1 MKNSITPSRKKATI
15 IQAVGG
21 YINTSILVVQGLLL
35 IPLYLHYIDIKT
47 YGFWLATGGILS
59 MLGVMNL
66 SIGNMLIQRIA
77 KAFGKQD
84 DKQIG
89 AYFINGMLIYFFIC
103 SLLTIIGWSI
113 SIWIPYILKI
123 NGNQALLIQQCF
135 MLAVIALAVGMFNE
149 CLRGFSQ
156 GMLRPTIPIV
166 GMIFGRIGGLVAT
179 VFLLTQGFGLWS
191 IPLGILINELIIL
204 TVNIFNA
211 VSLFRSLL
219 IKISFDIKIIKEYL
233 KISPVLT
240 LASVGK
246 TISNSSEPLL
256 ITMFLGPQITAIY
269 MVNRKAADIIF
280 SLLNV
285 FVGSTMGTFS
295 HLVSNQ
301 NKENI
306 AVVMKSLIIL
316 CFSIGAIGF
325 ATYVGANEAFI
336 SLWVGESFSLNKSII
351 LLIALA
357 SFSRVFGGLIR
368 RMLFGLGEFVVP
380 SILVFFESIV
390 SILLVITLIDFV
402 GVAAVPLVFTLS
414 TLLVVII
421 LGLILKKECMVTL
434 NVKLIVK
441 LILSGALVFF
451 IGLFIASSDFV
462 PNTWLE
468 FAVFLSLLILLISII
483 ITIINFKDFIDIY
496 KKHFR

>member
-66 SIGNMLIQRIA
+66 SLGNMLIQRIA
-77 KAFGKQD
+77 KAYGKQD
-84 DKQIG
+84 NKQIG

-103 SLLTIIGWSI
+103 LLLVVIGWSI
-113 SIWIPYILKI
+113 SIWIPNILKI

-135 MLAVIALAVGMFNE
+135 LLAVIALTVGLFNE

-156 GMLRPTIPIV
+156 GMLRPGIPIV

-204 TVNIFNA
+204 TVNFFNA
-211 VSLFRSLL
+211 VNLFRSLF

-233 KISPVLT
+233 KISPLLT
-240 LASVGK
+240 LTTVGNAI
-246 TISNSSEPLL
+246 TNSSQPLL
-256 ITMFLGPQITAIY
+256 IAMFLGPQITAIY
-269 MVNRKAADIIF
+269 MINRKAADIIF

-285 FVGSTMGTFS
+285 FVGSTMGSFS

-301 NKENI
+301 NKKI
-306 AVVMKSLIIL
+306 SAVMKSLVIL
-316 CFSIGAIGF
+316 CFSIGAIGYS
-325 ATYVGANEAFI
+325 AYVGVNEAFI
-336 SLWVGESFSLNKSII
+336 SLWVGETFSLDKSII
-351 LLIALA
+351 LFIALA
-357 SFSRVFGGLIR
+357 SFSRVFGGLFR
-368 RMLFGLGEFVVP
+368 TMLFGLGDFVVP

-390 SILLVITLIDFV
+390 SILLVISLIDFV
-402 GVAAVPLVFTLS
+402 GVAAVPIVYTLS
-414 TLLVVII
+414 MLLVVII
-421 LGLILKKECMVTL
+421 LGLRLKKECMVTF
-434 NVKLIVK
+434 NAKSTVKLFF
-441 LILSGALVFF
+441 SGALVFF
-451 IGLFIASSDFV
+451 IGMVIASSNLGL
-462 PNTWLE
+462 NTWFE
-468 FAVFLSLLILLISII
+468 FAVYLSLFSLIISII
-483 ITIINFKDFIDIY
+483 IIIINLKDFVDIY